1 MPTRNPPTASLRSS
15 RWRQAPQSADSAR
28 SPLRDLTVA
37 SSSARCL
44 QASYGRDR
52 SWSVLVGLEP
62 AGVLGVLVALG
73 RPAAAWR
80 LPAPRRALAGREV
93 VVALW
98 ARDLQLLGQVR
109 TVIPTARL
117 PAGVGSEVVV
127 AAGASPEHER
137 RCFGSSSLAQDPHG
151 TPPRLDHS
159 AISGSPPGHPR
170 PCGPPLSG
178 LPAACRRVTRSS
190 GSLSAAPMARGPV
203 LVWAMVPRLPRREAP
218 PCHQA
223 EREAGWPAPR

>member
-73 RPAAAWR
+73 RPAAVWR
-80 LPAPRRALAGREV
+80 FPAPWRAFAGGEV
-93 VVALW
+93 VVAVR
-98 ARDLQLLGQVR
+98 AEDLQLFGRYGQSYQPHDLL
-109 TVIPTARL
+109 PT
-117 PAGVGSEVVV
+117 
-127 AAGASPEHER
+127 
-137 RCFGSSSLAQDPHG
+137 
-151 TPPRLDHS
+151 
-159 AISGSPPGHPR
+159 
-170 PCGPPLSG
+170 
-178 LPAACRRVTRSS
+178 
-190 GSLSAAPMARGPV
+190 PV
-203 LVWAMVPRLPRREAP
+203 
-218 PCHQA
+218 
-223 EREAGWPAPR
+223 

>member
-1 MPTRNPPTASLRSS
+1 MPTRKPPTASLRSS

-80 LPAPRRALAGREV
+80 LPAPRRALAGGEV

-98 ARDLQLLGQVR
+98 AGDLQLLGQVR
-109 TVIPTARL
+109 AVIPAARL
-117 PAGVGSEVVV
+117 PAGVGSEVIV
-127 AAGASPEHER
+127 AAGASPVHQR
-137 RCFGSSSLAQDPHG
+137 WWFRSRPLTKDSHG
-151 TPPRLDHS
+151 RPPRLDHTRRS
-159 AISGSPPGHPR
+159 AGRCHVVRDREGSSAQVEVADLDDIG
-170 PCGPPLSG
+170 
-178 LPAACRRVTRSS
+178 AE
-190 GSLSAAPMARGPV
+190 AAPHQREDLAGHV
-203 LVWAMVPRLPRREAP
+203 LGLIAAAWAFEIGRA
-218 PCHQA
+218 H
-223 EREAGWPAPR
+223 

>member
-1 MPTRNPPTASLRSS
+1 MPTRKPPTASLRSS

-80 LPAPRRALAGREV
+80 LPAPRRALAGGEV
-93 VVALW
+93 VVAVR
-98 ARDLQLLGQVR
+98 AEDLQLLGQVR
-109 TVIPTARL
+109 AVIPAARL
-117 PAGVGSEVVV
+117 AADTGHQVVV
-127 AAGASPEHER
+127 AAGASPVHQR
-137 RCFGSSSLAQDPHG
+137 WRSRSRSLTKDSHG
-151 TPPRLDHS
+151 RPPRLYHT
-159 AISGSPPGHPR
+159 A
-170 PCGPPLSG
+170 
-178 LPAACRRVTRSS
+178 VS
-190 GSLSAAPMARGPV
+190 GSL
-203 LVWAMVPRLPRREAP
+203 
-218 PCHQA
+218 PCCL
-223 EREAGWPAPR
+223 RP